1 MTMRF
6 LKRSLVDSWKITA
19 GFAMKRCIQ
28 NDSLCRDLFFGG
40 RDDDN
45 GVSDEDIERYQRY
58 FARDTEA
65 VIDIKDLL
73 KHLPSRQAVNGK
85 APNVDMFPPCL
96 VIGAQRDF
104 IVDREGVEETATY
117 FGVSEPLYVDSP
129 HDVMLGRNWEIT
141 ANIIQ
146 NWVKESVV
154 DEQ

>member
-1 MTMRF
+1 
-6 LKRSLVDSWKITA
+6 
-19 GFAMKRCIQ
+19 
-28 NDSLCRDLFFGG
+28 
-40 RDDDN
+40 
-45 GVSDEDIERYQRY
+45 
-58 FARDTEA
+58 
-65 VIDIKDLL
+65 
-73 KHLPSRQAVNGK
+73 
-85 APNVDMFPPCL
+85 